1 MYCNLLEF
9 NSTADWLIGQSY
21 SYTFGS
27 YTPVLKASAGGTY
40 VLVNDSVTGAASQVE
55 SIYYGATFDS
65 TAYNWYDVSC
75 KHQKKKITALAK
87 KNKGQSVFSLRPRS
101 RACHS

>member
-21 SYTFGS
+21 SYYFAP
-27 YTPVLKASAGGTY
+27 YTPVLTASAGGTY
-40 VLVNDSVTGAASQVE
+40 VLVNDSATGLVSSQVQ

-65 TAYNWYDVSC
+65 TAYNWYD
-75 KHQKKKITALAK
+75 
-87 KNKGQSVFSLRPRS
+87 FSL
-101 RACHS
+101 